1 MPVGIENLATGFL
14 QGLNARKQQERQDV
28 IDQRE
33 AERFDMQKQQFAGQQ
48 EANALSLK
56 TNQFQLN
63 QAQKTA
69 DRGDITWNQQQD
81 EINRKKAFESDLRTI
96 YSLEKEGNTEG
107 LAKFLTEKNK
117 TLGIKGDFERDY
129 VTGKGA
135 LKLDKDGKAVF
146 VHEDGTRTV
155 YDMDDYGAD
164 FVAKFDPVTAISN
177 KQKTAAEIAKENRE
191 HKQKV
196 ELVGLNAANAEKLA
210 YINNKAQDSRLER
223 QLSTQE
229 KIANIRTGAKSEA
242 SYEPLL
248 PLAQQFFGSGLTS
261 KQLKSTTDQISKDEF
276 IANGLQNFKLNNVG
290 KFISTKDMQQA
301 EQSLNQLADSIYGQ
315 QSASTGNTQQAVLK
329 RVGLVTPKNLD
340 GGGIDMSDFSLTPTG
355 GGGNNMQNNTPS
367 IIPASRVM
375 PVPQVIPTASYRVP
389 TNKGYVLY
397 DENGNAVNYVNP
409 TPTMPI
415 DVVNAVR
422 DAIPDMP
429 PPRRMP
435 AGQNF
440 FSGSNPFEK
449 K

>member
-14 QGLNARKQQERQDV
+14 QGLNARKQQERQDI

-33 AERFDMQKQQFAGQQ
+33 AERFDMQKAQFADNQA
-48 EANALSLK
+48 ANQLSMK
-56 TNQFQLN
+56 TNQFQLG
-63 QAQKTA
+63 QAKKTA

-146 VHEDGTRTV
+146 VHEDGSRTT

-177 KQKTAAEIAKENRE
+177 KQKTAAEIAKEDRGF
-191 HKQKV
+191 KQKK
-196 ELVGLNAANAEKLA
+196 ELVRLQAANSLA
-210 YINNKAQDSRLER
+210 IARENNVS
-223 QLSTQE
+223 QE
-229 KIANIRTGAKSEA
+229 KIANIKTGAKSEA

-248 PLAQQFFGSGLTS
+248 PLAQQFFGSKLTS

-276 IANGLQNFKLNNVG
+276 IANGMQNFKLSNVG
-290 KFISTKDMQQA
+290 KYISTKDMQQA

-315 QSASTGNTQQAVLK
+315 QSATGGTDTYDSPSQGKLVAKGLAPEVDAV
-329 RVGLVTPKNLD
+329 
-340 GGGIDMSDFSLTPTG
+340 DMSGRSKLGGQGAAQPTQPASPVSGLTVKPPV
-355 GGGNNMQNNTPS
+355 QDKENTEVA
-367 IIPASRVM
+367 IPAK
-375 PVPQVIPTASYRVP
+375 PVSKTQVLTKISGMRGSEKITK
-389 TNKGYVLY
+389 TN
-397 DENGNAVNYVNP
+397 NP
-409 TPTMPI
+409 YQEI
-415 DVVNAVR
+415 QGKFR
-422 DAIPDMP
+422 DPIPDGFKRKKAP
-429 PPRRMP
+429 FGTDVRTPEY
-435 AGQNF
+435 NVF
-440 FSGSNPFEK
+440 VSNNYQD
-449 K
+449 

>member
-33 AERFDMQKQQFAGQQ
+33 AERFDMQKAQFAEQQ
-48 EANALSLK
+48 AANQLAMK
-56 TNQFQLN
+56 TNQFQLG
-63 QAQKTA
+63 QAQAKA
-69 DRGDITWNQQQD
+69 EREKILQEKEDNFRKQWEGFARPFAMGDDQKGYN
-81 EINRKKAFESDLRTI
+81 A
-96 YSLEKEGNTEG
+96 LEKTYND
-107 LAKFLTEKNK
+107 
-117 TLGIKGDFERDY
+117 LGY
-129 VTGKGA
+129 MGKGA
-135 LKLDKDGKAVF
+135 FKRDAQGNVLLDDKGNITF
-146 VHEDGTRTV
+146 LT
-155 YDMDDYGAD
+155 YGAD
-164 FVAKFDPVTAISN
+164 GKPVSKSLNKDKMIEGFINSYDPL
-177 KQKTAAEIAKENRE
+177 KHWEHEQKIAEEIAKGNRE
-191 HKQKV
+191 FKQKK
-196 ELVGLNAANAEKLA
+196 ELVGLQAANSLA
-210 YINNKAQDSRLER
+210 IARENNASQDKRLDK

-229 KIANIRTGAKSEA
+229 RVANIRAGAKSEA

-248 PLAQQFFGSGLTS
+248 PLAQQFFGSRLTS

-301 EQSLNQLADSIYGQ
+301 EQSLNQLADSIYGKQ
-315 QSASTGNTQQAVLK
+315 TVSANNQPNQT
-329 RVGLVTPKNLD
+329 REGLITPKNLD
-340 GGGIDMSDFSLTPTG
+340 GRGIDMSDFSLTPSG
-355 GGGNNMQNNTPS
+355 GGGNMQNSPIVAKTPQS
-367 IIPASRVM
+367 M
-375 PVPQVIPTASYRVP
+375 PVPQVVPTASYRVP

-422 DAIPDMP
+422 EAIPDLP

-440 FSGSNPFEK
+440 FSGSNPFEDK
-449 K
+449 